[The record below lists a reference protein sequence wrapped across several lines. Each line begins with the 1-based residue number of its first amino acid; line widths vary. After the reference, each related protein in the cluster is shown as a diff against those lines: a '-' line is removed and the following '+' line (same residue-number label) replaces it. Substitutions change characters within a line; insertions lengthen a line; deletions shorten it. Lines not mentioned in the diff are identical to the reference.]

1 MKSVLTWN
9 EDEHSRKRNA
19 KNVPDRNE
27 TPLTAS
33 AATSLKLHGFA
44 EAPSSTSSLKFQDF
58 AEAPSS
64 EPTSAVRRWPSF
76 IEL

>member
-33 AATSLKLHGFA
+33 AATSLKLQ
-44 EAPSSTSSLKFQDF
+44 APSQPAPFGGGRLSLSYREKL
-58 AEAPSS
+58 PK
-64 EPTSAVRRWPSF
+64 R
-76 IEL
+76 